1 MAALTDEEWIS
12 TVTKS
17 KRRSASSVF
26 SKRTYSVYKC
36 ALGSHK
42 MNIILV
48 TFYNAVLKKGYC
60 LQRWIKLL
68 AVILEKG
75 KGPIIGKLRT
85 I

>member
-1 MAALTDEEWIS
+1 MAALTEEEWIS

-36 ALGSHK
+36 ALSSHK
-42 MNIILV
+42 MIIILV

-60 LQRWIKLL
+60 LQ
-68 AVILEKG
+68 
-75 KGPIIGKLRT
+75 
-85 I
+85 